1 MAGRNFCRRCRCFPC
16 SALVRKFR
24 DPRRCG
30 RFLDVVNGHQR
41 ANGRRRA
48 RWRGWRYGGMRGLW
62 KQQRRSVLRPKPK
75 SPKQSAAAARKEKK
89 KRLKAMRGSGCWSG
103 ATSQQTRGRSWF
115 ISAGMPF
122 PRPRGPSH
130 EISRVGAVLLYS
142 KRGEEKLSPWECIR
156 GPWDSQGRGSRAVHH
171 HTRK

>member
-16 SALVRKFR
+16 NALVRKFR

-48 RWRGWRYGGMRGLW
+48 RWRGWRYAGMRGLW

-75 SPKQSAAAARKEKK
+75 SPKQSAAAARKEEKGI
-89 KRLKAMRGSGCWSG
+89 LKVTRGSVCWSG
-103 ATSQQTRGRSWF
+103 AAVQQTRGRSWI

-130 EISRVGAVLLYS
+130 GEQSWSGLLHS
-142 KRGEEKLSPWECIR
+142 KRGVEKLSPRECMR
-156 GPWDSQGRGSRAVHH
+156 GPWDSQGRGSRAVCH